1 MRPLCPA
8 DVHSHTSVVCSLY
21 ATGKYQ
27 NVLRECGQP
36 VAQPT
41 LPQSATAA
49 AAGAPPAPLP
59 PLAYSPAH
67 PAALAQHVKAAHAA
81 ASSALLAFVLR
92 GGGGAG
98 AAGGGGRALG
108 GPGGLGG
115 GGGGG
120 GAGLVAVLRSMKHFF
135 LLDQV
140 GMWARCLGGQGDIWG
155 LVYGTVWQDVH
166 GR

>member
-1 MRPLCPA
+1 MTGRWRRRILPVCLGMDSNSQSVCTRPMTPVCG
-8 DVHSHTSVVCSLY
+8 VHM
-21 ATGKYQ
+21 AGKYQ

-41 LPQSATAA
+41 LPQSAAAA
-49 AAGAPPAPLP
+49 AAGAPPSPLP

-81 ASSALLAFVLR
+81 ASSALLTFVLR

-98 AAGGGGRALG
+98 AAAGGVRTLG
-108 GPGGLGG
+108 GAGGLGG

-140 GMWARCLGGQGDIWG
+140 GACV
-155 LVYGTVWQDVH
+155 LVVRLVL
-166 GR
+166 